1 MGGVRN
7 LNFYSDFPIDF
18 PSTLDLYRSGAGDTT
33 IVWHDDAHHADSI
46 NVIDTGRDVCRSVT
60 MYGTVY
66 HTWCPFSRLPNLF
79 VPGHDSWHI
88 KARENPRD
96 CMLLMYSSVY
106 TYVDA
111 RSFQYKALDGKAV
124 QQGIP

>member
-33 IVWHDDAHHADSI
+33 LVWHDDAHHADSI

-60 MYGTVY
+60 IYGTVPGV
-66 HTWCPFSRLPNLF
+66 PFQGFQTCLYQDTTLGISRQEKIVEIACF
-79 VPGHDSWHI
+79 
-88 KARENPRD
+88 
-96 CMLLMYSSVY
+96 
-106 TYVDA
+106 
-111 RSFQYKALDGKAV
+111 
-124 QQGIP
+124 